1 MCAQPLNRKIL
12 LTTDDLDLSYKQD
25 FCSSADLSFFFLCLF
40 LNQCL
45 KIIIQKVRVP
55 MKRWVWFFNSYQSGS
70 LAITFGELWT
80 KLDAFLV
87 FFLTLWLQGK
97 KGDFI

>member
-45 KIIIQKVRVP
+45 KIIIQKV
-55 MKRWVWFFNSYQSGS
+55 KKEYQ
-70 LAITFGELWT
+70 
-80 KLDAFLV
+80 
-87 FFLTLWLQGK
+87 
-97 KGDFI
+97 